1 MIKLY
6 IFVTFMTITTLSHAA
21 TQGDIR
27 QSSISLCES
36 VSDFSKIV
44 MQARQQNLKAET
56 VKIFIE
62 KGLKLHQKENS
73 KINDTALQTLLEE
86 MVDET
91 QFFPIYS
98 TESEKNF
105 MMNMYPV
112 FVLNRCH
119 ENLKTLIHD

>member
-1 MIKLY
+1 
-6 IFVTFMTITTLSHAA
+6 
-21 TQGDIR
+21 
-27 QSSISLCES
+27 
-36 VSDFSKIV
+36 